1 MHWTGRMSKMN
12 HLFLLVLTLTLLAG
26 AVYPAESL
34 PSQEQRLNNEQG
46 ASPDIEE
53 SKVLLEELEELL
65 DEELMTNNNGDEDEI
80 ALLPEEKH
88 SVPTDDCLLKTTDT
102 AYRYR
107 WDVPQLTGTRFT
119 FQASARNDVHV
130 GLSSVHHDVSDMYE
144 IVIGGWRNTRS
155 AIRRRKQG
163 PNLAFVSTPGINSP
177 TELRTFWIN
186 CAPDGTISVGKG
198 DDAQPFMSWRDPNPL
213 RVSYAGYS
221 TGWGSTGRWK
231 FCSIRDDCLLK
242 TTDTTYRYR
251 WDVPQLTGTRF
262 TFQASAR
269 NDVHVG
275 LSSVHHD
282 VSDMYEIVIGGWR
295 NTRSAIR
302 RRKQGPNLAF
312 VSTPGIN
319 SPTELR
325 TFWINCAPDGT
336 ISVGKGDDAQ
346 PFMSWRDPNPLR
358 VSYAGYSTGWGS
370 TGRWKF
376 CSIRDDCLLKTTDT
390 AYRYRWDVP
399 QLTGTRFTFQASA
412 RNDVHVGLSSV
423 HHDVSDMY
431 EIVIGGWR
439 NTRSAIRRRKQ
450 GPNLAFVS
458 TPGINSP
465 TELRT
470 FWINCA
476 PDGTI
481 SVGKGDDAQPFMS
494 WRDPNPLRVSYAGY
508 STGWGSTGRWKFCSI
523 RDQRTFTDPNLA
535 SGRPTHQSST
545 GHEGDPA
552 RAVDGNRSPH
562 WAHNSCTHTNEEND
576 PWWYVDL
583 GHYVTVD
590 HVTIVN
596 RRDCCSERITP
607 FDVHVGYSTDVA
619 SNPRC
624 GGHHHFP
631 PTETEHAVN
640 CGGLRGR
647 YVGIRLPGKRRI
659 LTLCEVEV
667 YAAPNLALGKP
678 TSQSN
683 VAHNGFASR
692 ATDGCRDPNWGSQC
706 CTHTP
711 AEANPW
717 LQVDLGTSVRVQWV
731 VIMNRA
737 DCCRERLSPFS
748 VHIGN
753 NARVDQN
760 PRCGGHHTIPAG
772 KDKDAINCNGL
783 TGRYVGIRLPGYGR
797 ILTVCEIEVYA
808 GM

>member
-1 MHWTGRMSKMN
+1 MAIHVDIYRGRSTGPYARACATLDLPTLEDRRVQLCLNFARKDLRSQDFQHWLPPMRGTTTERTTRSTK
-12 HLFLLVLTLTLLAG
+12 
-26 AVYPAESL
+26 SL
-34 PSQEQRLNNEQG
+34 PSEEQRLNDEQG

-65 DEELMTNNNGDEDEI
+65 DEELMTNDNGGEDEI

-88 SVPTDDCLLKTTDT
+88 FVPTDDCLLKTTDT

-376 CSIRDDCLLKTTDT
+376 CSIRD
-390 AYRYRWDVP
+390 
-399 QLTGTRFTFQASA
+399 
-412 RNDVHVGLSSV
+412 
-423 HHDVSDMY
+423 
-431 EIVIGGWR
+431 
-439 NTRSAIRRRKQ
+439 
-450 GPNLAFVS
+450 
-458 TPGINSP
+458 
-465 TELRT
+465 
-470 FWINCA
+470 
-476 PDGTI
+476 
-481 SVGKGDDAQPFMS
+481 
-494 WRDPNPLRVSYAGY
+494 
-508 STGWGSTGRWKFCSI
+508 
-523 RDQRTFTDPNLA
+523 QRTFTDPNLA

-583 GHYVTVD
+583 GRYVTVD

-631 PTETEHAVN
+631 PTESEHAVH

-683 VAHNGFASR
+683 VAHNGVASR

-808 GM
+808 GTVTKRTSEVREDPEGKDCGEHKDNESWVGDDELQNCGCDSGEEFCYKVECGQDGKLQPTKGENGMWTCQETEEENEETAREFREETIGSGMEDFKE